1 MATAEQ
7 RDIAR
12 QHGLVNV
19 NPLADAAEFADVPF
33 HVACALMEKESH
45 GRNVYGNDDGGM
57 LAGYPEPV
65 TQETFKAFWYMVE
78 DQGHQSNGVGP
89 AQITSRGLLRQMLQN
104 GLAPWVP
111 YDNMLFGLS
120 LLRKYHREADGSWAD
135 AGTRYNGSQA
145 YGEDLAAKIK
155 VWKERLNG

>member
-12 QHGLVNV
+12 DHGLVNV
-19 NPLADAAEFADVPF
+19 DPLADAAVFADVPF
-33 HVACALMEKESH
+33 HVACALMEKESG
-45 GRNVYGNDDGGM
+45 GRNVYGNDEGGM
-57 LAGYPEPV
+57 LAGYRETV
-65 TQETFKAFWYMVE
+65 TQENFKPFWYMVE
-78 DQGHQSNGVGP
+78 DKGHQSNGVGP
-89 AQITSRGLLRQMLQN
+89 AQITSRSLLRLMLDQ
-104 GLAPWVP
+104 GLAPWKP

>member
-1 MATAEQ
+1 MATVEQ
-7 RDIAR
+7 RAIAR
-12 QHGLVNV
+12 NHGLNNV
-19 NPLADAAEFADVPF
+19 AVLDQAAAEADVPF

-45 GRNVYGNDDGGM
+45 GRNMYGNDEGGM

-65 TQETFKAFWYMVE
+65 TQATFKAFWYMVE
-78 DQGHQSNGVGP
+78 EKGHQSNGVGP
-89 AQITSRGLLRQMLQN
+89 AQITSRGLIRQLLTN
-104 GLAPWVP
+104 GLDPWVP